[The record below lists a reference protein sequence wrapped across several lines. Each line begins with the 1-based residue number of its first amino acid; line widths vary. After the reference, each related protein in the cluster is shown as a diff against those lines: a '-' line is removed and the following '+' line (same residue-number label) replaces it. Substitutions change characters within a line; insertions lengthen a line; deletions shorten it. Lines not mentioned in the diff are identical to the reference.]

1 MIYKFKAY
9 NEHKSFFIKNG
20 GIDIFYTSKQE
31 ARQFYYSILGI
42 FTELLGYKL
51 QIIPIDS
58 DLIRDLKKI

>member
-9 NEHKSFFIKNG
+9 NEHNSFFLKNG
-20 GIDIFYTSKQE
+20 SIDIFYTSKQE

-42 FTELLGYKL
+42 FIELLGYKL

-58 DLIRDLKKI
+58 DLISDLENI